1 MTCKEKYAKDHP
13 ELSQLQIHDVITSC
27 CPEEYGITYLDKTC
41 LNSDCIGCW
50 NTEIPVE
57 VEKKTE
63 ETKEKESKKTMATT
77 VKKTKA
83 QLMEELDLA
92 KEHAAALEKQLKNME
107 RYKQY
112 EECADEIKAMHTSF
126 VNAGFTDVQAFD
138 LIKTMT
144 TCVFNNELAK
154 VVRRR

>member
-1 MTCKEKYAKDHP
+1 M
-13 ELSQLQIHDVITSC
+13 
-27 CPEEYGITYLDKTC
+27 
-41 LNSDCIGCW
+41 GCW

-63 ETKEKESKKTMATT
+63 ETEKKESKKTMATT

-92 KEHAAALEKQLKNME
+92 KEHTAALEKQLKNME
-107 RYKQY
+107 QYKQY
-112 EECADEIKAMHTSF
+112 EECADEIKAMHTAFINS
-126 VNAGFTDVQAFD
+126 GFTDAQAFD

-144 TCVFNNELAK
+144 KCVFYSGLVK
-154 VVRRR
+154 HVRR